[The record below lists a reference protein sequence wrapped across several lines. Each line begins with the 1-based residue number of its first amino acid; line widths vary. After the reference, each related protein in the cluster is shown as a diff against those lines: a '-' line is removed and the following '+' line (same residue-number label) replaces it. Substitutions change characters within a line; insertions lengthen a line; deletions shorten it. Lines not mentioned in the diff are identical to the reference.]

1 MDKIEIRIFSSNMR
15 MKKKRKKEAN
25 KKNVKT
31 ILEDRNL
38 KLILL
43 NRSTVMFSRLAR
55 FFLLSF
61 HSDTTSTGEWNI

>member
-43 NRSTVMFSRLAR
+43 NRSTVMFARLAR
-55 FFLLSF
+55 FFSPLFSL
-61 HSDTTSTGEWNI
+61 